1 MALTS
6 TSPLPVATV
15 IPDTNNSGMLTF
27 ILATPPSTPL
37 FLGEIQITRRLS
49 GPNVTGKIAPGT
61 PTRAGSAFVDMNP
74 TTYASTLAK
83 AVLPF
88 RVILTYDDVTKVV
101 SNLEIVGAHT
111 IPVRGAAVIA
121 PS

>member
-15 IPDTNNSGMLTF
+15 IPDTTNSGMLTF
-27 ILATPPSTPL
+27 ILATPPITPL
-37 FLGEIQITRRLS
+37 FLGDIQITRRLS

-61 PTRAGSAFVDMNP
+61 PTHAGSAFVDMNP
-74 TTYASTLAK
+74 ATYASTLAK

-111 IPVRGAAVIA
+111 IPVRGAAVVA